1 MKKFAIALIA
11 VAIFSIQWHQA
22 QAQVE
27 LNKTQNESKV
37 TTQVKQSIPDPAVQV
52 QKQWHELTY
61 DEKIKLNPNKCD
73 LATHD
78 IWASDGSCHAKTTMS
93 AGNASNA
100 AQTSSNVAT
109 GGSCEA
115 EIAKYDWPQGLA
127 RAVML
132 AESSGDPNNLNDDA
146 STGDYS
152 VGCFQVNIRGAN
164 ARTRPSEAEL
174 KNAEINVRWSYNHY
188 VALGRTFGT
197 SGGWGAY
204 NSGKYLKYMN

>member
-11 VAIFSIQWHQA
+11 VAIFSIQWHHA
-22 QAQVE
+22 QAQTN
-27 LNKTQNESKV
+27 LSKTQNESKV
-37 TTQVKQSIPDPAVQV
+37 TTQIKEPTPDPVVQAP
-52 QKQWHELTY
+52 KQWHELTY
-61 DEKIKLNPNKCD
+61 DEQIKLNPNKCD

-78 IWASDGSCHAKTTMS
+78 IWASDGSCHAKTTIS
-93 AGNASNA
+93 ASDTQNASHA
-100 AQTSSNVAT
+100 LS

-204 NSGKYLKYMN
+204 TSGKYLKYMN